1 MGIKQKDENSAGGLH
16 NALAAGTT
24 IKGNII
30 TETDFRLDGK
40 VEGDISCNGKIV
52 IGPKGSVTGNIVSE
66 NAEILGE
73 VDGSVKVSA
82 KLILKST
89 AIIKGDIYTQSLEI
103 EPNARFNGACSMCSR
118 KRKRTNRLR
127 AALFDTAL
135 SLSYFRPASFINE
148 TILLFRLSA
157 CKSCSNV
164 ICIR

>member
-1 MGIKQKDENSAGGLH
+1 M
-16 NALAAGTT
+16 AAGTT

-89 AIIKGDIYTQSLEI
+89 AIIKEIYIPNPKSNQTHGST
-103 EPNARFNGACSMCSR
+103 EPARCVPR

-127 AALFDTAL
+127 PHFSIRPLVFLIFVQPLL
-135 SLSYFRPASFINE
+135 STRRSYYSGYQPAKAVP
-148 TILLFRLSA
+148 T
-157 CKSCSNV
+157 
-164 ICIR
+164 

>member
-73 VDGSVKVSA
+73 VDGSDDS
-82 KLILKST
+82 I
-89 AIIKGDIYTQSLEI
+89 
-103 EPNARFNGACSMCSR
+103 
-118 KRKRTNRLR
+118 KRKAYSKINSNYQGRYIYPIPRDRTKRTVQR
-127 AALFDTAL
+127 
-135 SLSYFRPASFINE
+135 SLLDVFREKESGQID
-148 TILLFRLSA
+148 
-157 CKSCSNV
+157 
-164 ICIR
+164 

>member
-103 EPNARFNGACSMCSR
+103 EPNARFNGAMLDVFREKESGQIDW
-118 KRKRTNRLR
+118 R
-127 AALFDTAL
+127 AALFEYGPLVFLIFVQPLL
-135 SLSYFRPASFINE
+135 STRLSYYSGYQPVKAVP
-148 TILLFRLSA
+148 T
-157 CKSCSNV
+157 
-164 ICIR
+164 

>member
-89 AIIKGDIYTQSLEI
+89 AIIKGPQ
-103 EPNARFNGACSMCSR
+103 
-118 KRKRTNRLR
+118 
-127 AALFDTAL
+127 
-135 SLSYFRPASFINE
+135 RP
-148 TILLFRLSA
+148 ILLRPPG
-157 CKSCSNV
+157 NRYV
-164 ICIR
+164 QNIIDHQPRRQ

>member
-103 EPNARFNGACSMCSR
+103 EPNARFNGACS
-118 KRKRTNRLR
+118 
-127 AALFDTAL
+127 
-135 SLSYFRPASFINE
+135 LSYFRPASFINE

>member
-103 EPNARFNGACSMCSR
+103 EPNARFNGACS
-118 KRKRTNRLR
+118 
-127 AALFDTAL
+127 
-135 SLSYFRPASFINE
+135 YFRPASFINE

>member
-89 AIIKGDIYTQSLEI
+89 AIIYTQSLEI
-103 EPNARFNGACSMCSR
+103 EPNARFNGACSMCSE
-118 KRKRTNRLR
+118 KKK
-127 AALFDTAL
+127 AD
-135 SLSYFRPASFINE
+135 
-148 TILLFRLSA
+148 
-157 CKSCSNV
+157 K
-164 ICIR
+164 

>member
-89 AIIKGDIYTQSLEI
+89 AIIKGDIYTQS
-103 EPNARFNGACSMCSR
+103 PRDR
-118 KRKRTNRLR
+118 TKRTVQR
-127 AALFDTAL
+127 
-135 SLSYFRPASFINE
+135 SLLDVFREKESGQID
-148 TILLFRLSA
+148 
-157 CKSCSNV
+157 
-164 ICIR
+164 

>member
-24 IKGNII
+24 IKGN
-30 TETDFRLDGK
+30 
-40 VEGDISCNGKIV
+40 ISCNGKIV

-103 EPNARFNGACSMCSR
+103 EPNARFNGACSMCSE
-118 KRKRTNRLR
+118 KKK
-127 AALFDTAL
+127 AD
-135 SLSYFRPASFINE
+135 
-148 TILLFRLSA
+148 
-157 CKSCSNV
+157 K
-164 ICIR
+164 

>member
-24 IKGNII
+24 IKVNII

-103 EPNARFNGACSMCSR
+103 EPNARFYGACSMCSE
-118 KRKRTNRLR
+118 KKK
-127 AALFDTAL
+127 AD
-135 SLSYFRPASFINE
+135 
-148 TILLFRLSA
+148 
-157 CKSCSNV
+157 K
-164 ICIR
+164 

>member
-40 VEGDISCNGKIV
+40 VEGDISCNG
-52 IGPKGSVTGNIVSE
+52 KGSVTGNIVSE

-103 EPNARFNGACSMCSR
+103 EPNARFNGACSMCSE
-118 KRKRTNRLR
+118 KKKADKYTEGRT
-127 AALFDTAL
+127 
-135 SLSYFRPASFINE
+135 FRYGP
-148 TILLFRLSA
+148 
-157 CKSCSNV
+157 
-164 ICIR
+164 

>member
-1 MGIKQKDENSAGGLH
+1 M
-16 NALAAGTT
+16 AAGTT

-82 KLILKST
+82 SYSKINSNYQ
-89 AIIKGDIYTQSLEI
+89 GRYIYPIPRDRT
-103 EPNARFNGACSMCSR
+103 
-118 KRKRTNRLR
+118 KRTVQR
-127 AALFDTAL
+127 
-135 SLSYFRPASFINE
+135 SLLDVFREKESGQID
-148 TILLFRLSA
+148 
-157 CKSCSNV
+157 
-164 ICIR
+164 

>member
-24 IKGNII
+24 IKGNI
-30 TETDFRLDGK
+30 
-40 VEGDISCNGKIV
+40 ISCNGKIV

-103 EPNARFNGACSMCSR
+103 EPNARFNGACSMCSE
-118 KRKRTNRLR
+118 KKK
-127 AALFDTAL
+127 AD
-135 SLSYFRPASFINE
+135 
-148 TILLFRLSA
+148 
-157 CKSCSNV
+157 K
-164 ICIR
+164 